1 MKDLKSLLGK
11 RQDLKKIS
19 FDNKDVF
26 YVFTR
31 VMKKEFGE
39 IGAAKFQADYF
50 GKCVLVIRCESPAWA
65 QELWMNKEKIIKKMN
80 EELGEGAVKKIK
92 TKNGY

>member
-1 MKDLKSLLGK
+1 MKDLKTLLNK
-11 RQDLKKIS
+11 RKDLKKVA

-26 YVFTR
+26 YVFSR

-50 GKCVLVIRCESPAWA
+50 GKKVLVVRCESPSWA
-65 QELWMNKEKIIKKMN
+65 QELWLNKEKIMEKMN
-80 EELGEGAVKKIK
+80 EELGSGAVEKIR
-92 TKNGY
+92 TK